1 MAPDSLPVRG
11 SGEPAR
17 GAGSPEPG
25 PGEPEPGPG
34 EPVRREGE
42 PVRREGE
49 RARAT
54 LAQAGDAAATDRTAW
69 GRHLQTPLR
78 QFLRTETGSAAVLL
92 AATVTALIWANVDPG
107 SYESL
112 WRTEV
117 SLHVGGFGVS
127 QDLHGW
133 LNNGLMTFFF
143 LVIGLEA
150 RREFDMG
157 ELRERRRMAVPLLAG
172 LGGMAVP
179 VMIYLAV
186 NAGTSSAG
194 GWGTAMS
201 TDTAF
206 ALGMLAL
213 VGPKNADR
221 LRSYLLTFAV
231 VDDLTAIV
239 VIALVYSHHVDVPAL
254 LAGLTAL
261 AAVFLARTAG
271 LRHGVVYAGLG
282 LAAWAAFFRSG
293 VDPAVTGLVIGLLT
307 PAYPATRSDL
317 EEATTRVRRFREQPT
332 PELARAA
339 SIGLSESISP
349 NGRLQGTFHPWASYL
364 IVPLFALAN
373 AGLAVSAAFLERA
386 FTSPVTL
393 GILAGYVVGKPVGTA
408 GAAWLVTAASRGR
421 LRLPAGWAA
430 VTGAGTIAGVGVTV
444 SLLIASLA
452 FHGEQL
458 AQAKAGVLA
467 AAIVAAVL
475 TWAVFQVTSLLPK
488 RIRIRALLGTAT
500 AIIDLAAPVDQR
512 RDHIR
517 GPMAAPVTVVEYGD
531 FECPFCGRAEP
542 AVRKLLADF
551 GNVRYAWRH
560 LPLTDVHPHAQL
572 AAEAAEAAAA
582 QGAFWEMHDMLLRH
596 QDALRPAD
604 LVGYAA
610 ALGLNVERFARD
622 LRRHAYASRVAED
635 VDTADLGGVS
645 GTPTFFVSGHRHHG
659 AYDIDSLSQAVRT
672 ARAVAAIA
680 P

>member
-1 MAPDSLPVRG
+1 MAPDSLPVPG
-11 SGEPAR
+11 SGEPVRGEGDTAR
-17 GAGSPEPG
+17 AALTRPG
-25 PGEPEPGPG
+25 PDAG
-34 EPVRREGE
+34 
-42 PVRREGE
+42 
-49 RARAT
+49 AT
-54 LAQAGDAAATDRTAW
+54 GRTAW
-69 GRHLQTPLR
+69 ARQLQTPLR

-92 AATVTALIWANVDPG
+92 AATITALIWANVDTG

-127 QDLHGW
+127 QDLHDW

-157 ELRERRRMAVPLLAG
+157 ELRERRRMAVPLAAG
-172 LGGMAVP
+172 LGGMVVP
-179 VMIYLAV
+179 IVIFLVV
-186 NAGTSSAG
+186 NAGQPTAS

-231 VDDLTAIV
+231 VDDLTAVV
-239 VIALVYSHHVDVPAL
+239 VIALVYSHHIDVPAL
-254 LAGLTAL
+254 LAGFAAL
-261 AAVFLARTAG
+261 GAVFLARTAG
-271 LRHGVVYAGLG
+271 LRQGVVYAGLG
-282 LAAWAAFFRSG
+282 LAAWGAFFKSG

-307 PAYPATRSDL
+307 PAYPAARSDL
-317 EEATTRVRRFREQPT
+317 EQATARVRRFREQPT

-373 AGLAVSAAFLERA
+373 AGLVISGAFLARA

-393 GILAGYVVGKPVGTA
+393 GILAGYVIGKPVGTA

-421 LRLPAGWAA
+421 LRPPAGWAA
-430 VTGAGTIAGVGVTV
+430 VAGAGTIAGVGVTV

-467 AAIVAAVL
+467 AAVVAAVL

-517 GPMAAPVTVVEYGD
+517 GPKAAPVTLVEYGD
-531 FECPFCGRAEP
+531 FECPYCGLAEP
-542 AVRKLLADF
+542 AVRELLAGF
-551 GNVRYAWRH
+551 GDVRYVWRH

-610 ALGLNVERFARD
+610 ALGLNVERFSRD
-622 LRRHAYASRVAED
+622 LRKHAFVSRVAED

-645 GTPTFFVSGHRHHG
+645 GTPTFFVNGQRHHG
-659 AYDIDSLSQAVRT
+659 AYDIGSLSQAVRT

>member
-1 MAPDSLPVRG
+1 VPD
-11 SGEPAR
+11 ATT
-17 GAGSPEPG
+17 AG
-25 PGEPEPGPG
+25 
-34 EPVRREGE
+34 
-42 PVRREGE
+42 
-49 RARAT
+49 
-54 LAQAGDAAATDRTAW
+54 RTAW

-92 AATVTALIWANVDPG
+92 AATIAALIWVNVDAG

-117 SLHVGGFGVS
+117 SLHVGRFGVS

-157 ELRERRRMAVPLLAG
+157 ELRERRRMAVPLAAG

-179 VMIYLAV
+179 VVIFLAI
-186 NAGTSSAG
+186 NAGQPSAG

-254 LAGLTAL
+254 LAGFAAL
-261 AAVFLARTAG
+261 GAVFLARTAG
-271 LRHGVVYAGLG
+271 LRPGVLYAGLG
-282 LAAWAAFFRSG
+282 LAAWAAFFKSG

-307 PAYPATRSDL
+307 PAYPAARSDL
-317 EEATTRVRRFREQPT
+317 EQATDRVRRFREQPT

-349 NGRLQGTFHPWASYL
+349 NGRLQDTFHPWASYL

-373 AGLAVSAAFLERA
+373 AGLVISGAFLEHA

-393 GILAGYVVGKPVGTA
+393 GILAGYVIGKPVGTA

-421 LRLPAGWAA
+421 LRLPAGWASVA
-430 VTGAGTIAGVGVTV
+430 GAGTIAGVGVTV

-458 AQAKAGVLA
+458 AEAKAGVLA
-467 AAIVAAVL
+467 AAIVAAAL

-488 RIRIRALLGTAT
+488 PIRLRALLGTAT
-500 AIIDLAAPVDQR
+500 VIIDLAAPVDRR

-517 GPMAAPVTVVEYGD
+517 GPQEAPVTVVEYGD
-531 FECPFCGRAEP
+531 FECPYCGRAEP
-542 AVRKLLADF
+542 AIRELLADF
-551 GNVRYAWRH
+551 GDVRYVWRH

-582 QGAFWEMHDMLLRH
+582 QGAFWEMHDRLLRH

-622 LRRHAYASRVAED
+622 LRKHAFTSRVAED
-635 VDTADLGGVS
+635 VDSADVGGVS
-645 GTPTFFVSGHRHHG
+645 GTPTFFVNGQRHNG

-680 P
+680 R

>member
-1 MAPDSLPVRG
+1 MAPDSLPVPG
-11 SGEPAR
+11 SGEPVRGEGDTAR
-17 GAGSPEPG
+17 AALTRPG
-25 PGEPEPGPG
+25 PDAG
-34 EPVRREGE
+34 
-42 PVRREGE
+42 
-49 RARAT
+49 AT
-54 LAQAGDAAATDRTAW
+54 GRTAW
-69 GRHLQTPLR
+69 ARQLQTPLR

-92 AATVTALIWANVDPG
+92 AATITALIWANVDTG

-127 QDLHGW
+127 QDLHDW

-157 ELRERRRMAVPLLAG
+157 ELRERRRMAVPLAAG
-172 LGGMAVP
+172 LGGMVVP
-179 VMIYLAV
+179 VVIFLVV
-186 NAGTSSAG
+186 NAGQPAAG

-239 VIALVYSHHVDVPAL
+239 VIALVYSHHIDVPAL
-254 LAGLTAL
+254 LAGFAAL
-261 AAVFLARTAG
+261 GAVFLARTAG
-271 LRHGVVYAGLG
+271 LRQGVVYAGLG
-282 LAAWAAFFRSG
+282 LAAWGAFFKSG

-307 PAYPATRSDL
+307 PAYPAARSDL
-317 EEATTRVRRFREQPT
+317 EQATARVRRFREQPT

-373 AGLAVSAAFLERA
+373 AGLVISGAFLARA

-393 GILAGYVVGKPVGTA
+393 GILAGYVIGKPVGTA

-421 LRLPAGWAA
+421 LRPPAGWAA
-430 VTGAGTIAGVGVTV
+430 VAGAGTIAGVGVTV

-467 AAIVAAVL
+467 AAVVAAVL

-517 GPMAAPVTVVEYGD
+517 GPKAAPVTLVEYGD
-531 FECPFCGRAEP
+531 FECPYCGLAEP
-542 AVRKLLADF
+542 AVRELLAGF
-551 GNVRYAWRH
+551 GDVRYVWRH

-610 ALGLNVERFARD
+610 ALGLNVERFSRD
-622 LRRHAYASRVAED
+622 LRKHAFVSRVAED

-645 GTPTFFVSGHRHHG
+645 GTPTFFVNGQRHHG
-659 AYDIDSLSQAVRT
+659 AYDIGSLSQAVRT